1 MLPLVFSS
9 IGTRGALI
17 LGFTIAELM
26 TYYWNSKQSPPKIYI
41 LGRRIH
47 HGEIGAL
54 LALSLLFGK
63 FPLPAAILAGVGGG
77 LIKDDFSDIAEWFR
91 FKKGRNLLKE
101 RLLAY
106 RRYLLRRYE

>member
-9 IGTRGALI
+9 IGTRGALV

-91 FKKGRNLLKE
+91 FTKGRNLLKE

-106 RRYLLRRYE
+106 RRYLLRRCE